1 MNILNKND
9 IIFLV
14 IIMKLNLNEW
24 MKGINGKE
32 NLFSLS
38 IPGTHDSV
46 TKYVQFSY
54 LTRCQNK
61 SIFDQLNLGIRALD
75 IRVKSDNDKLA
86 MVHSIAKAYASPYR
100 NAPQLHLDY
109 VLEHCYKFLEKHPS
123 ETIVFQFKNDN
134 NKENEKCFD
143 NLFYTY
149 IKGNEDKW
157 YLKAKVPTLD
167 EARGK
172 LVLIRRCKL
181 NEENE
186 EFNQENTGIDFSSWV
201 EQDELVPNALELETN
216 SIDNAVFI
224 IQDRY
229 KYKPEPRWDEVIKPF
244 LDSRE
249 GFDGKYIICYFSTA
263 GGKKGP
269 KANAE
274 IINTNFLN
282 YTIDKNKY
290 YGTIYLDFPTE
301 EIVWKIINHNFCE
314 KKEEK

>member
-1 MNILNKND
+1 
-9 IIFLV
+9 
-14 IIMKLNLNEW
+14 MKINLNNW
-24 MKGINGKE
+24 MKNIDDSK
-32 NLFSLS
+32 NLFTLS

-54 LTRCQNK
+54 ITQCQDK

-75 IRVKSDNDKLA
+75 IRVKSDGKKLA
-86 MVHSIAKAYASPYR
+86 MVHSIAKAYAAPYH
-100 NAPQLHLDY
+100 NAPKLYLDY
-109 VLEHCYKFLEKHPS
+109 VLEHCYEFLEKNPS
-123 ETIVFQFKNDN
+123 EAIIFQFKNDN

-143 NLFYTY
+143 NLFYSY

-157 YLKAKVPTLD
+157 YLKAKAPTLK

-172 LVLIRRCKL
+172 LVLIRRCHL

-186 EFNQENTGIDFSSWV
+186 EFTQENTGIDFSEWV
-201 EQDELVPNALELETN
+201 EQDELIPDSLSLETN

-249 GFDGKYIICYFSTA
+249 AFNGEYIICYFSTA

-269 KANAE
+269 KENAK
-274 IINTNFLN
+274 IINANFLD
-282 YTIDKNKY
+282 YAIDKSKY

-301 EIVWKIINHNFCE
+301 ELTRKIINHNFCE
-314 KKEEK
+314 EEEEE

>member
-1 MNILNKND
+1 
-9 IIFLV
+9 
-14 IIMKLNLNEW
+14 MKLNLNEW
-24 MKGINGKE
+24 MKEIDDE
-32 NLFSLS
+32 TNLFTLS

-54 LTRCQNK
+54 ITRCQDR

-75 IRVKSDNDKLA
+75 IRVKSDGETLA
-86 MVHSIAKAYASPYR
+86 MVHSIAKAYAAPYH

-109 VLEHCYKFLEKHPS
+109 VLEHCYEFLEKHPS
-123 ETIVFQFKNDN
+123 EAIIFQFKNDN

-143 NLFYTY
+143 NLFYNY

-157 YLKAKVPTLD
+157 YLKAKAPTLK

-172 LVLIRRCKL
+172 LVLIRRCHM

-186 EFNQENTGIDFSSWV
+186 EFTQENTGIDFSSWV
-201 EQDELVPNALELETN
+201 EQDELVPDALPLKTN
-216 SIDNAVFI
+216 STDNAVFL

-229 KYKPEPRWDEVIKPF
+229 KYKPEERWNEVIEPF
-244 LDSRE
+244 LNNRE
-249 GFDGKYIICYFSTA
+249 EFKGEYVICYFSTA

-269 KANAE
+269 KANSD
-274 IINTNFLN
+274 IINTKFMD

-301 EIVWKIINHNFCE
+301 EITRKIINHNFE
-314 KKEEK
+314 NEEE